1 MKRQRESACCG
12 FTLLEVLVSTVLLG
26 TVFVAVVGLASQS
39 LRNITRMK
47 SQESALLHAREKMNE
62 VLLLEELVPGTQSGE
77 WRDGYQWQMQISPSA
92 HDAQLQDPTN
102 GLFDI
107 RVVIRWGESGREKA
121 YTVETT
127 VWARRVDPNASK

>member
-1 MKRQRESACCG
+1 MKRQQKSACCG

-62 VLLLEELVPGTQSGE
+62 VLLLEELGPSTQSGE
-77 WRDGYQWQMQISPSA
+77 WRDGYQWQMQIAPSA
-92 HDAQLQDPTN
+92 QDAQIQDPTN

-107 RVVIRWGESGREKA
+107 QVVIRWGDSGREKA

-127 VWARRVDPNASK
+127 VWARRVDRNASK

>member
-1 MKRQRESACCG
+1 MKRGCKSGCAG

-39 LRNITRMK
+39 LRNVTRMK

-62 VLLLEELVPGTQSGE
+62 VLLLEELEPATQSGE
-77 WRDGYQWQMQISPSA
+77 WSDGYQWQMQITPNTKDSL
-92 HDAQLQDPTN
+92 LQNPTY

-107 RVVIRWGESGREKA
+107 QVVIRWGAAGTEKT
-121 YTVETT
+121 YTIATT
-127 VWARRVDPNASK
+127 QWARRVNPNANK

>member
-1 MKRQRESACCG
+1 MKRRKKSDCRG
-12 FTLLEVLVSTVLLG
+12 FTLLEVLVSTTLLA
-26 TVFVAVVGLASQS
+26 TVFVAVVGLATQS

-62 VLLLEELVPGTQSGE
+62 VLLQEELGPGTQSGE
-77 WRDGYQWQMQISPSA
+77 WADGYRWQIEISPSA
-92 HDAQLQDPTN
+92 HNAQLPDQRN

-107 RVVIRWGESGREKA
+107 RIVIRWGESEREKA

-127 VWARRVDPNASK
+127 AWARGVEPNAPR

>member
-1 MKRQRESACCG
+1 MKRHRKSACRG
-12 FTLLEVLVSTVLLG
+12 FTLLEVLVATVLLA

-62 VLLLEELVPGTQSGE
+62 VLLLEELGPSAQMGE
-77 WRDGYQWQMQISPSA
+77 WSDGYRWQMQISPSA
-92 HDAQLQDPTN
+92 YNDQFREEKS

-107 RVVIRWGESGREKA
+107 RVVIRWGEPEREKS

-127 VWARRVDPNASK
+127 TWARKVDLNASK

>member
-1 MKRQRESACCG
+1 MTRRKKSNCRG
-12 FTLLEVLVSTVLLG
+12 FTLLEVLVSTALLA

-62 VLLLEELVPGTQSGE
+62 VLLLEELAPGTQSGQ
-77 WRDGYQWQMQISPSA
+77 WPDGYRWQIEISPNA
-92 HDAQLQDPTN
+92 HNDQLPDRRN
-102 GLFDI
+102 GLFDV
-107 RVVIRWGESGREKA
+107 RMVIRWGESEREKA

-127 VWARRVDPNASK
+127 AWARRVEPNATR

>member
-1 MKRQRESACCG
+1 MKGQKRSACRG
-12 FTLLEVLVSTVLLG
+12 FTLLEVLVSTALLA
-26 TVFVAVVGLASQS
+26 TVFVAVVGIASQS

-62 VLLLEELVPGTQSGE
+62 VLLLEELGPATQSGE
-77 WRDGYQWQMQISPSA
+77 WTDGYQWQMQILPSV
-92 HDAQLQDPTN
+92 HNAQLADRTN

-127 VWARRVDPNASK
+127 AWARRVEPNASK

>member
-1 MKRQRESACCG
+1 MKRQKRSDCRG
-12 FTLLEVLVSTVLLG
+12 FTLLEVLVSTTLLA

-62 VLLLEELVPGTQSGE
+62 VLLLEELGPGTQSGE
-77 WRDGYQWQMQISPSA
+77 WTDGYQWQMQILPSA
-92 HDAQLQDPTN
+92 HNAQLADRTN

-127 VWARRVDPNASK
+127 AWARRVEPNASK

>member
-1 MKRQRESACCG
+1 MKRHPKSACRG
-12 FTLLEVLVSTVLLG
+12 FTLLEVLVSTVLLA

-62 VLLLEELVPGTQSGE
+62 VLLLEELGPSSQTGE
-77 WRDGYQWQMQISPSA
+77 WRDGYRWQMQISPSA
-92 HDAQLQDPTN
+92 YNEQLQAGTN

-107 RVVIRWGESGREKA
+107 RVVIRWGELQREKA

-127 VWARRVDPNASK
+127 AWARKVDPNASK

>member
-1 MKRQRESACCG
+1 MKRQKKSDCRG
-12 FTLLEVLVSTVLLG
+12 FTLLEVLVSTVLLA
-26 TVFVAVVGLASQS
+26 TVFVAVVGLATQS

-62 VLLLEELVPGTQSGE
+62 VLLLEDLGLGTQSGQ
-77 WRDGYQWQMQISPSA
+77 WGDGYRWQIEISPSA
-92 HDAQLQDPTN
+92 RNDQLQDRTN

-107 RVVIRWGESGREKA
+107 RVDVRWGESEREKA

-127 VWARRVDPNASK
+127 AWARKVEPNASR

>member
-1 MKRQRESACCG
+1 MKRQKRSDCRG
-12 FTLLEVLVSTVLLG
+12 FTLLEVLVSTTLLA

-47 SQESALLHAREKMNE
+47 SQESAQLHAREKMNE
-62 VLLLEELVPGTQSGE
+62 VLLLEELGPGTQSGE
-77 WRDGYQWQMQISPSA
+77 WRDGYRWQMQISPSA
-92 HDAQLQDPTN
+92 HNAQLADRTN

-127 VWARRVDPNASK
+127 AWARRVEPNASK

>member
-1 MKRQRESACCG
+1 VKLHRKSACRG
-12 FTLLEVLVSTVLLG
+12 FTLLEVLVSTALLA

-62 VLLLEELVPGTQSGE
+62 VLLLEALGPSSQTGE
-77 WRDGYQWQMQISPSA
+77 WRDGYRWQMQISPSA
-92 HDAQLQDPTN
+92 YNDQLQDATN

-107 RVVIRWGESGREKA
+107 RVVIGWGESGREKA

-127 VWARRVDPNASK
+127 AWARKVDLNASK

>member
-1 MKRQRESACCG
+1 MSPRKESACRG
-12 FTLLEVLVSTVLLG
+12 FTLLEVLVSTALLA
-26 TVFVAVVGLASQS
+26 TVFVAVMGLASQS

-62 VLLLEELVPGTQSGE
+62 VLLLEELAPGTQSGE
-77 WRDGYQWQMQISPSA
+77 WKDGYQWQMQILPNV
-92 HDAQLQDPTN
+92 HNDQLQDRTN

-121 YTVETT
+121 YTVQTT
-127 VWARRVDPNASK
+127 AWARKVEPNASK

>member
-1 MKRQRESACCG
+1 MRRRRKSGCSG

-62 VLLLEELVPGTQSGE
+62 VLLLEELEPVTQSGE
-77 WRDGYQWQMQISPSA
+77 WSDGYQWQMQISLSTRDSLLP
-92 HDAQLQDPTN
+92 DRRY

-107 RVVIRWGESGREKA
+107 RVVIRWGELGREKT
-121 YTVETT
+121 YTVLTT
-127 VWARRVDPNASK
+127 QWARRVNPHASK

>member
-1 MKRQRESACCG
+1 MSPRKESACRG
-12 FTLLEVLVSTVLLG
+12 FTLLEVLVSTALLA
-26 TVFVAVVGLASQS
+26 TVFVAVTGLASQS

-62 VLLLEELVPGTQSGE
+62 VLLLEELAPGTQSGE
-77 WRDGYQWQMQISPSA
+77 WKDGYQWQMQILPNV
-92 HDAQLQDPTN
+92 HNDQLQDRTN

-121 YTVETT
+121 YTVQTT
-127 VWARRVDPNASK
+127 AWARKVEPNASK

>member
-1 MKRQRESACCG
+1 MKRQKKSTCRG
-12 FTLLEVLVSTVLLG
+12 FTLLEVLVSTALLA

-47 SQESALLHAREKMNE
+47 PQESALLHAREKMNE
-62 VLLLEELVPGTQSGE
+62 VLLLEELGPGTQSGE
-77 WRDGYQWQMQISPSA
+77 WRDGYRWQMQISPSSYN
-92 HDAQLQDPTN
+92 AQLQDRTN

-107 RVVIRWGESGREKA
+107 RIVIRWGESEREKA

-127 VWARRVDPNASK
+127 AWARRVEPNASR

>member
-1 MKRQRESACCG
+1 MKRQQMSACRG
-12 FTLLEVLVSTVLLG
+12 FTLLEVLVSTTLLA
-26 TVFVAVVGLASQS
+26 TVFVAVVGLSAQS

-62 VLLLEELVPGTQSGE
+62 VLLLEELGPGTQSGA
-77 WRDGYQWQMQISPSA
+77 WTDGYQWQLQISPSA
-92 HDAQLQDPTN
+92 HDAQLQDRTN

-107 RVVIRWGESGREKA
+107 RVVIRWGELGREKT

-127 VWARRVDPNASK
+127 VWARRVEPNANK